1 MQGNFNSLTSF
12 IRMSARCKGWLARV
26 RHRIAHA
33 TRLQAWFRTIM
44 YKRVFLLK
52 RERIVWVQ
60 RAVKAKW
67 EVRQRRAYNKAA
79 LILQR
84 HGRRKGAGRRVMKL
98 LGNYN
103 ELAQQMIQDKTPEAS
118 GLFHATDLYTHEAR
132 HRKIAQI
139 GALRAYQE
147 MLYEARLLFVKFATK
162 NNNPKEAFLLG
173 RKSLTALLKG
183 MQIDQLSFQFECVK
197 AGMELSE
204 KKVHGSAGLSMTGW
218 VELLGRLAAELYPN
232 ETDLAGRLRQIFKH
246 HLRPLVVSMT
256 EAIPEDEW

>member
-1 MQGNFNSLTSF
+1 
-12 IRMSARCKGWLARV
+12 
-26 RHRIAHA
+26 
-33 TRLQAWFRTIM
+33 
-44 YKRVFLLK
+44 
-52 RERIVWVQ
+52 
-60 RAVKAKW
+60 
-67 EVRQRRAYNKAA
+67 
-79 LILQR
+79 
-84 HGRRKGAGRRVMKL
+84 MKL

-103 ELAQQMIQDKTPEAS
+103 ELAQQMIQDKTPEAA
-118 GLFHATDLYTHEAR
+118 GLYHAVDLYNNEAR

-147 MLYEARLLFVKFATK
+147 MVYESRLLFVKFATK

-173 RKSLTALLKG
+173 RRPLTALLKG
-183 MQIDQLSFQFECVK
+183 MRIDQLSFQFECVK

-204 KKVHGSAGLSMTGW
+204 TKVHGSAGLSMTGW

-246 HLRPLVVSMT
+246 HIRPLVVSMT